1 MHKRNASPHTAENTA
16 IRFKAFLES
25 ENLTV
30 KARNIGSLIPCRT
43 GDERHGHDM
52 VDTAGLHRN
61 CTHYIYC
68 FTEPIMTTGNIL
80 IVTILF

>member
-16 IRFKAFLES
+16 IRFKAFLEI

-43 GDERHGHDM
+43 GDERHGRDM
-52 VDTAGLHRN
+52 IDTAGLCTAIVRIIYIASRN
-61 CTHYIYC
+61 Q
-68 FTEPIMTTGNIL
+68 L
-80 IVTILF
+80 